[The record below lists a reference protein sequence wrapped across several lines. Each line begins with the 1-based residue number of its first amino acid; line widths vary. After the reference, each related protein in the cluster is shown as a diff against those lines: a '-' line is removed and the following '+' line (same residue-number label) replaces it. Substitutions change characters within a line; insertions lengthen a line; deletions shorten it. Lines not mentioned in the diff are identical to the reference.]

1 MIDVVAAVIER
12 GSRYLIARRAPHKH
26 LAGYWE
32 FPGGKVEPGETPEA
46 ALARELAEE
55 FGVDASVGGRVGVSV
70 HDDGT
75 TIVRLTAYR
84 ARVADEIVSS
94 TDHDRLEWVTRES
107 LSDYRLAPADVPLL
121 RHL

>member
-1 MIDVVAAVIER
+1 MIDVVAAVIEQQ
-12 GSRYLIARRAPHKH
+12 SRYLIARRAPHKQ

-55 FGVDASVGGRVGVSV
+55 FGVEATIGGLIGVSV

-75 TIVRLTAYR
+75 MVVRLTAYR
-84 ARVADEIVSS
+84 ARVTDAIVAS
-94 TDHDRLEWVTRES
+94 TDHDRLEWVRREC